1 MKKIIPLF
9 VFGSVFLA
17 GCPKHEIIPAPTPKV
32 ELESSFIGLVN
43 GSQLELTQNVD
54 GYYLDATKT
63 KFIQPSPTPSLAT
76 YYANMKSSNT
86 LVSIRV
92 GLGSLQFDGSA
103 NSDPSLSVFNN
114 FFTTMTTPTYEANA
128 VYGFEVVYRDGS
140 GNVWKSDPASS
151 PQDVVF
157 TGIVQESD
165 GSGDYSK
172 FTCTFNCNV
181 YRKIPDLSTPTPLD
195 DSVTLML
202 PIEDAVLKGWFK
214 R

>member
-1 MKKIIPLF
+1 MKKVIALF
-9 VFGSVFLA
+9 AFGSLFLA

-32 ELESSFIGLVN
+32 ELESSFIGIVN

-54 GYYLDATKT
+54 GYYLEATKT
-63 KFIQPSPTPSLAT
+63 KYILPSPTPSKAA
-76 YYANMKSSNT
+76 YYANMKSSNG

-92 GLGSLQFDGSA
+92 GLGSISFDGSA
-103 NSDPSLSVFNN
+103 DSDPSLTVFNN
-114 FFTTMTTPTYEANA
+114 FFSSTTAPVYSASAAN
-128 VYGFEVVYRDGS
+128 GFEVVYRDGS
-140 GNVWKSDPASS
+140 GNVWTSDDTQPA
-151 PQDVVF
+151 QDVIF

-181 YRKIPDLSTPTPLD
+181 YRVVPDLTTPVLT
-195 DSVTLML
+195 DSITLSL
-202 PIEDAVLKGWFK
+202 PIQNGVLKGWFK

>member
-1 MKKIIPLF
+1 MKKVIALF

-32 ELESSFIGLVN
+32 ELESSFIGIVN

-63 KFIQPSPTPSLAT
+63 KYIQPSPTPSLAT
-76 YYANMKSSNT
+76 YYANMKSSNG
-86 LVSIRV
+86 LVAIRV
-92 GLGSLQFDGSA
+92 GLGSLSFDGSA
-103 NSDPSLSVFNN
+103 NSDPSLSAFNS
-114 FFTTMTTPTYEANA
+114 FFTSTTNPVYATGAAN
-128 VYGFEVVYRDGS
+128 GFEVVYRDGS
-140 GNVWKSDPASS
+140 GNVWTSDASQ
-151 PQDVVF
+151 PGQTVAF

-172 FTCTFNCNV
+172 FTCTFTCNV
-181 YRKIPDLSTPTPLD
+181 YRDVPDTSTPDPN
-195 DSVTLML
+195 DSITLSL
-202 PIEDAVLKGWFK
+202 AINNGVLKGWFK

>member
-1 MKKIIPLF
+1 MKKVIALF
-9 VFGSVFLA
+9 AFGSLFLA

-32 ELESSFIGLVN
+32 ELESSFIGIVN

-54 GYYLDATKT
+54 GYYLEATKT
-63 KFIQPSPTPSLAT
+63 KYILPSPTPSKAA
-76 YYANMKSSNT
+76 YYANMKSSNG

-92 GLGSLQFDGSA
+92 GLGSISFDGSA
-103 NSDPSLSVFNN
+103 DSDPSLAVFNS
-114 FFTTMTTPTYEANA
+114 FFSSMTAPVYSAAAAN
-128 VYGFEVVYRDGS
+128 GFEVVYRDGS
-140 GNVWKSDPASS
+140 GNVWTSDDTQPV
-151 PQDVVF
+151 QDVIF

-181 YRKIPDLSTPTPLD
+181 YRTVPDLTTPVLT
-195 DSVTLML
+195 DSLTLSL
-202 PIEDAVLKGWFK
+202 PIQNAILKGWFK

>member
-1 MKKIIPLF
+1 MKKVIALF

-32 ELESSFIGLVN
+32 ELESSFIGIVN

-63 KFIQPSPTPSLAT
+63 KYIQPSPTPSLAT
-76 YYANMKSSNT
+76 YYANMKSSNG

-103 NSDPSLSVFNN
+103 SSDPSLTAFNS
-114 FFTTMTTPTYEANA
+114 FFTSNTNPVYATGAAN
-128 VYGFEVVYRDGS
+128 GFEVVYRDGS
-140 GNVWKSDPASS
+140 GNVWTSDASQ
-151 PQDVVF
+151 PGQTVEF
-157 TGIVQESD
+157 TGIVQKSD

-172 FTCTFNCNV
+172 FTCTFTCNV
-181 YRKIPDLSTPTPLD
+181 YRDVPDTSTPDPN
-195 DSVTLML
+195 DSITLSL
-202 PIEDAVLKGWFK
+202 AINNGILKGWFK

>member
-32 ELESSFIGLVN
+32 ELESSFIGVVN

-54 GYYLDATKT
+54 GYYLDALKT

-86 LVSIRV
+86 LVSIRI
-92 GLGSLQFDGSA
+92 GLGSIPFDGSA

-114 FFTTMTTPTYEANA
+114 FFTTTTAPTFEANA
-128 VYGFEVVYRDGS
+128 AGGFEVVYRDGA
-140 GNVWKSDPASS
+140 GNVWTSDPAS
-151 PQDVVF
+151 PTTQNVLF

-172 FTCTFNCNV
+172 FTCTFNCDV
-181 YRKIPDLSTPTPLD
+181 YRKIPDTSTPTPG
-195 DSVTLML
+195 DSITLSL
-202 PIEDAVLKGWFK
+202 PMVNSVLKGWFK